1 MARISDAIG
10 YDVEVSEPNGPAVHG
25 YITDRWANSRQPDFD
40 RWLAAHDRET
50 AARAWDEG
58 YRQGRSD
65 QADHS
70 MYHQTHTANPYREG
84 GDGRG

>member
-70 MYHQTHTANPYREG
+70 MYHQTHTANPYHEE
-84 GDGRG
+84 D